1 MQVGGE
7 SDRFIE
13 ISTNLKLKFEYES
26 EHAYTQSSLIH
37 VFILLSRNEIFVFTW
52 IFFSSYL
59 SASQPQLVTQGSDE
73 LQETVVVTTC
83 LHMFFL
89 MRSAF

>member
-1 MQVGGE
+1 MQVSGE

-37 VFILLSRNEIFVFTW
+37 VFILLSRNEIFVFT
-52 IFFSSYL
+52 
-59 SASQPQLVTQGSDE
+59 
-73 LQETVVVTTC
+73 
-83 LHMFFL
+83 
-89 MRSAF
+89 